1 MIDPETNTIREI
13 SSPLKPKTSGLAIAS
28 LVCGIVAWTL
38 LPILVT
44 AVAAVVTGQMAKR
57 EIKSKPDAVSGN
69 GMATTGLILGW
80 AQIALVSLALIA
92 FLVILLT
99 GNLGV

>member
-1 MIDPETNTIREI
+1 MTDSASEALREI
-13 SSPLKPKTSGLAIAS
+13 QSQQKPKTSGLAIAS
-28 LVCGIVAWTL
+28 LVCGIAAWTL

-57 EIKSKPDAVSGN
+57 EIKSKQGALSGN
-69 GMATTGLILGW
+69 GMATAGLILGW
-80 AQIALVSLALIA
+80 IQIALVSLALIA
-92 FLVILLT
+92 FMVILLT

>member
-1 MIDPETNTIREI
+1 MTD
-13 SSPLKPKTSGLAIAS
+13 SSVQALKENPSPQKPKTSGLAIAS
-28 LVCGIVAWTL
+28 LVCGIAAWTL

-44 AVAAVVTGQMAKR
+44 AVAAVVTGQMAKK
-57 EIKSKPDAVSGN
+57 EIGSKQGAISGN
-69 GMATTGLILGW
+69 GMATAGLILGW
-80 AQIALVSLALIA
+80 LQIALVSLALIA

>member
-1 MIDPETNTIREI
+1 MTDPGIDAIREN
-13 SSPLKPKTSGLAIAS
+13 PLTQKPKTSGLAIAS
-28 LVCGIVAWTL
+28 LVCGIAAWTL

-57 EIKSKPDAVSGN
+57 EIRSKQGILGGN
-69 GMATTGLILGW
+69 GTATAGLILGW
-80 AQIALVSLALIA
+80 LQIALVSLALIA

>member
-13 SSPLKPKTSGLAIAS
+13 PALQKPKTSGLAIAS
-28 LVCGIVAWTL
+28 LVCGIAAWTL

-57 EIKSKPDAVSGN
+57 EVKSKPDTVSGN
-69 GMATTGLILGW
+69 GMATAGLILGW